1 MQVQLEV
8 VEQVELVELH
18 IHKGQQLI
26 MALAGG
32 AGGGGSGFVCTATAR
47 PSSGYY
53 VDSKYNL
60 TNATTYAGS
69 SSFTSTSGGTET
81 GHSGNGY
88 AKITLVSGTTTKK
101 VPANKIVTGIR
112 WKGILETANFDYG
125 DKIIRETDSKN
136 NVLEHKKIN
145 SVEYIES
152 TGTQWIDTNIYPTS
166 QTTVKI
172 KFNMTAPTGG
182 IIVGFYNNEGDSF
195 RFFNYSNNAY
205 LDYGSGAGYNRING
219 GTVAS
224 GTIYNI
230 EFGNRYVKNIDTNT
244 NIISGTAVSF
254 SDKTT
259 SIGVFGD
266 STDQDKASGKI
277 YYLKIYINNILARD
291 FIPVLDSNNVP
302 CLYDKISKTYFYNSG
317 TGVFNYK

>member
-8 VEQVELVELH
+8 VEQVEQVELH

-60 TNATTYAGS
+60 TNATTYTGS

-101 VPANKIVTGIR
+101 VPANKIVTGTR

-125 DKIIRETDSKN
+125 DKIIRETDSKS
-136 NVLEHKKIN
+136 NVLEHRKIN
-145 SVEYIES
+145 AIEYIKS
-152 TGTQWIDTNIYPTS
+152 TGTQYIDTGCTINKTDSFAIEIEAQFPTESRADVYMGANGYGQLKISSVYSISSPTS
-166 QTTVKI
+166 KKVGDKDKVTITYLNTTETLAVNGVTVETKSWSSEYSGQNVKI
-172 KFNMTAPTGG
+172 
-182 IIVGFYNNEGDSF
+182 
-195 RFFNYSNNAY
+195 R
-205 LDYGSGAGYNRING
+205 
-219 GTVAS
+219 
-224 GTIYNI
+224 
-230 EFGNRYVKNIDTNT
+230 
-244 NIISGTAVSF
+244 
-254 SDKTT
+254 
-259 SIGVFGD
+259 SI
-266 STDQDKASGKI
+266 
-277 YYLKIYINNILARD
+277 
-291 FIPVLDSNNVP
+291 
-302 CLYDKISKTYFYNSG
+302 
-317 TGVFNYK
+317 